1 MNQPTAKPNRVKL
14 LIALGITVV
23 AIMISTVYLVH
34 YYGETRPTVAEE
46 QVGRTFPAKIH
57 GRTVYLTR
65 TEYIFAFASHGITVI
80 AIGTFL
86 GILLRSKRATK

>member
-1 MNQPTAKPNRVKL
+1 MNQPASKPSRLKL
-14 LIALGITVV
+14 LIALGIAVL

-34 YYGETRPTVAEE
+34 YYGETRPTMVEE

-57 GRTVYLTR
+57 GRIVYLTR
-65 TEYIFAFASHGITVI
+65 KEYMFAFASHGITVI

-86 GILLRSKRATK
+86 GILLRSKRVTK